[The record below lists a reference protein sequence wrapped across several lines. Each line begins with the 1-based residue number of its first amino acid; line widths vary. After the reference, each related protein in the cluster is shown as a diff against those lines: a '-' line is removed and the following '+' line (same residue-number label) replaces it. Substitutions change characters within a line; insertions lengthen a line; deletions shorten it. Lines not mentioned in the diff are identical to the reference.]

1 MSEYTSMELGPLDAW
16 HALDGAAPGK
26 VFLDRELGATNS
38 GVSVNGLAAGQ
49 SSPFWHR
56 HARTEEVYVFLGG
69 TGRMALGDEVVEV
82 REGSAVRVAPNTWM
96 AVHADADSATDLRF
110 VCVRAAGVPLA
121 EIGNDAEISHEPFPW
136 A

>member
-1 MSEYTSMELGPLDAW
+1 RGLGPSN
-16 HALDGAAPGK
+16 AA
-26 VFLDRELGATNS
+26 R
-38 GVSVNGLAAGQ
+38 SVNGLGAGK

-69 TGRMALGDEVVEV
+69 TGRMALDDEVVEV

-121 EIGNDAEISHEPFPW
+121 EIGRDAEMSHEPFPW